1 MKPMSAFYYVKE
13 NKGRAGIVIF
23 LLIFT
28 TLLYLGGNY
37 IDSVYYY
44 WDRAVEYSDKVCTIS
59 AISSDENQ
67 QEFAAFRERLLSDQ
81 SLTVY
86 DISAYGYSGLPWIC
100 TMGFEMGSMSMVFN
114 SPEDMKDCFE
124 RLGIKADLS
133 DVKNG
138 SVCMS
143 SALAKHYGLK
153 KGDIVNASTYKN
165 IRGDHRLDAIL
176 EDDSFILF
184 YVDHVDTP
192 YRMHVMSDTLS
203 GVALRDY
210 VTQIKGDDKAHIDQP
225 IRADM
230 EAQFA
235 PFKLIFGVGIVLL
248 SLVLAVVVNSV
259 ITGQY
264 IARTYEFGV
273 YRAIGLTK
281 MEIYGKCAREILA
294 MDGIAIVIGAVS
306 IGLFTFLANE
316 LYYIPGGK
324 FLPYY
329 SNIGLYSFIASN
341 ILVVVPTILLRGH
354 SMSKAD
360 VTEF

>member
-23 LLIFT
+23 MLFFT

-37 IDSVYYY
+37 VDSVYFY
-44 WDRAVEYSDKVCTIS
+44 WDRAVEYSDRVCTVS

-67 QEFAAFRERLLSDQ
+67 QEFKAFRERLMNDK

-86 DISAYGYSGLPWIC
+86 DVSAYGYSGMPWIC

-124 RLGIKADLS
+124 RLGIEADLS
-133 DVKNG
+133 DMKNG

-143 SALAKHYGLK
+143 SALAKQYGLG
-153 KGDIVNASTYKN
+153 KGDVVNASTYKN
-165 IRGDHRLDAIL
+165 IRGDHTLDAIL

-203 GVALRDY
+203 GDALRDY

-225 IRADM
+225 IRTDM
-230 EAQFA
+230 EEQFA
-235 PFKLIFGVGIVLL
+235 PFRLIFGVGIVLL

-281 MEIYGKCAREILA
+281 KEIYGKCAREILA
-294 MDGIAIVIGAVS
+294 MDLLAIVFGAV
-306 IGLFTFLANE
+306 IIFLFLFLANE
-316 LYYIPGGK
+316 LYYIPAGK

-329 SNIGLYSFIASN
+329 SNMGLYAFLASN
-341 ILVVVPTILLRGH
+341 ALVIVPTIFLKGH